1 MSNATPEPGP
11 TPTVVDL
18 LLMLHDGDDRCG
30 CLKEAFGIA
39 LERRDADDLEDVE
52 KRVAWVL
59 TYCLS
64 AHPAGIAAR
73 DLGFPPAEV
82 DD

>member
-1 MSNATPEPGP
+1 MNDWT
-11 TPTVVDL
+11 
-18 LLMLHDGDDRCG
+18 
-30 CLKEAFGIA
+30 
-39 LERRDADDLEDVE
+39 DLEDVE